1 MGCAHIPLVGRP
13 FTGRRPPAAI
23 AGLTNIS
30 ARDHNGHMKVTAN
43 VAQLKAR
50 LSEYL
55 RQVRGGAELV
65 VTERGVPIARL
76 VPLEDGERRQTRR
89 DRLVRAGVLR
99 PGRGQLRKG
108 LQCPPQG
115 AATGA
120 GVLEALLEERAN
132 DPR

>member
-1 MGCAHIPLVGRP
+1 
-13 FTGRRPPAAI
+13 
-23 AGLTNIS
+23 
-30 ARDHNGHMKVTAN
+30 MKVTAN

-55 RQVRGGAELV
+55 RQVRGGTELV
-65 VTERGVPIARL
+65 VTERGIPIARL

-108 LQCPPQG
+108 LQRPPQG

-120 GVLEALLEERAN
+120 GVLKALLEERAD